1 MKKINILLASAVLY
15 LCCGCE
21 DLFTPAPENY
31 KDAEQM
37 NSDAQYAQ
45 RILMNAYRIIPKYY
59 NDTDYATDDAVT
71 NSKSNGYMKM
81 ATGSWTSS
89 NNPVNLWTDGFAAI
103 HYDDPVFL
111 GTCQH

>member
-1 MKKINILLASAVLY
+1 MTMKKINILLASAVLY

-45 RILMNAYRIIPKYY
+45 RILSLNIITIP
-59 NDTDYATDDAVT
+59 T
-71 NSKSNGYMKM
+71 MLLM
-81 ATGSWTSS
+81 M
-89 NNPVNLWTDGFAAI
+89 
-103 HYDDPVFL
+103 
-111 GTCQH
+111 Q

>member
-1 MKKINILLASAVLY
+1 MTMKKINILLASAVLY

-45 RILMNAYRIIPKYY
+45 RILMNAYRIILNIITIP
-59 NDTDYATDDAVT
+59 T
-71 NSKSNGYMKM
+71 MLLM
-81 ATGSWTSS
+81 M
-89 NNPVNLWTDGFAAI
+89 
-103 HYDDPVFL
+103 
-111 GTCQH
+111 Q

>member
-1 MKKINILLASAVLY
+1 MTMKKINILLASAVLY

-45 RILMNAYRIIPKYY
+45 RILMNAYRIIPKY
-59 NDTDYATDDAVT
+59 
-71 NSKSNGYMKM
+71 
-81 ATGSWTSS
+81 
-89 NNPVNLWTDGFAAI
+89 
-103 HYDDPVFL
+103 
-111 GTCQH
+111 